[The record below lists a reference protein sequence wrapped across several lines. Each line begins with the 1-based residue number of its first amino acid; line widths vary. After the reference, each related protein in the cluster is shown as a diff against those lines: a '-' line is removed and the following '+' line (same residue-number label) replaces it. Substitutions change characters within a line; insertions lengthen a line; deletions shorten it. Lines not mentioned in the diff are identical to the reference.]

1 MQGRRLI
8 DERLLEEAIILEG
21 DTQGLKQIDS
31 RLKDDIS
38 KTREEIARAF
48 SNRATA
54 EVTLVQ

>member
-31 RLKDDIS
+31 RLKDAIS